1 MQFGVSAVVQVFGR
15 RHGMPSTRSGD
26 RRPKSAK
33 AGNRGKWALAV
44 PRMLWG
50 FSRGFWVDE
59 VGQDRLPR
67 SVFCKASVST
77 LG

>member
-1 MQFGVSAVVQVFGR
+1 MCRFSDAGMGCHPRAAATGVRKAPRQEIAG
-15 RHGMPSTRSGD
+15 SG
-26 RRPKSAK
+26 
-33 AGNRGKWALAV
+33 ALAV

-59 VGQDRLPR
+59 VGQDRLAR